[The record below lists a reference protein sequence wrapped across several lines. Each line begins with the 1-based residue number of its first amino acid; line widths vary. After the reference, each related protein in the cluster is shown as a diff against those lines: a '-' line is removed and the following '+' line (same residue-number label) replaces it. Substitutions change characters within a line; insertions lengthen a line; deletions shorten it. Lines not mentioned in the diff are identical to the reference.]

1 MLKHQRC
8 DLRCVGD
15 ATQRT
20 YCAHTRRVAVH
31 DQRIERDLACCV
43 RVRTAAD
50 ALRCGVS
57 LGRCSASHDRVQCT
71 AARGQHRSAGVGA
84 PRPRPGVCNQPA
96 LLRRSTRAQPS
107 EQQRRSRPAAH
118 ASNATA
124 PCSYERNTD
133 GSVSGCVWLRPVP
146 DSRHSA
152 PLHSASA
159 RAADAATIDDA
170 DARRALGGTGS
181 ARRFAMLRSTH
192 RATRPGYAGAAR
204 PVRCARCCSHR
215 HARGDQGCVPA

>member
-1 MLKHQRC
+1 MRGVLKHQRC

-15 ATQRT
+15 AAQRS
-20 YCAHTRRVAVH
+20 YCAHARRVAVH
-31 DQRIERDLACCV
+31 DQRIERDLACCI
-43 RVRTAAD
+43 RVRAAAD
-50 ALRCGVS
+50 ALCCWVS
-57 LGRCSASHDRVQCT
+57 LGRCSSSHDRVQRT

-96 LLRRSTRAQPS
+96 LLRSGTRAQPC
-107 EQQRRSRPAAH
+107 EQQRRSRAAPH

-124 PCSYERNTD
+124 PCSFERNRKEKD
-133 GSVSGCVWLRPVP
+133 GSVSGVP

-159 RAADAATIDDA
+159 RAADAATIDVA
-170 DARRALGGTGS
+170 GARRAPGGAGS
-181 ARRFAMLRSTH
+181 ARRFAVLRSTH
-192 RATRPGYAGAAR
+192 RAARPGYAGAAR
-204 PVRCARCCSHR
+204 PVCCARCCSHR